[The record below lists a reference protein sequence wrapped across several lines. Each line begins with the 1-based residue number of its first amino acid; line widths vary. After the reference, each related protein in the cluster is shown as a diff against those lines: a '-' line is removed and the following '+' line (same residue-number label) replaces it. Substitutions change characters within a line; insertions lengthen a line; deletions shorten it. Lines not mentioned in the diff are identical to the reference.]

1 MVTRRPTIG
10 GVGIKTKPLQ
20 IRLKLPSKTK
30 RKLRE
35 AKARAK
41 VQREARAKRLAAAN
55 QSKQERG
62 NATALRRLQR
72 LKREELKKQS
82 AAARRELSRGRAN
95 QKRLDKAGSQADRAE
110 YRDRLRKLKES
121 LFGKQKVQR
130 QLENQRQSSEYAKR
144 LRQLNV
150 ALFGKEKA
158 AAMRRDEQYARRL
171 RRLNESLFGKPKRK
185 RSPKN
190 LPGTR
195 SKKKLGD
202 RQRPGCNH
210 APTRERT
217 ARGRRA
223 GEKATYTDKQTSRYQ
238 SLWLRAQRARLLPA
252 PRKSGGYY
260 LFTPGACRGK
270 SYRVTPSVPTF
281 ANLVKTLSDV
291 QEGDLPRVWS
301 YEDLVFRWAVTYPPD
316 DPNSP
321 PGSFPPG
328 PPPPNPPPSPAPPN
342 LPSFA
347 VCGVK
352 YVLLDNQTYV
362 ANDLGGISPGLSFRL
377 AESADQFFLCR
388 DESRLPPMPPS
399 TVSYTRYDQDTL
411 IRHEIGTVRFI
422 FATSYITGLPFPPPN
437 FPPLY
442 GVPGSPSPP
451 PSPPGQPGTAGMTWT
466 SKVFPLDEQQ
476 DMLLKFAYLV
486 RAAGA
491 GDSYIDVLQNGLP
504 FKRLLLD
511 DYTKGAKQRA
521 LPITLLGGATY
532 QFVIRIAPE
541 SNIEAAIVRLGG
553 QYVCNCPDYAKLQPA
568 FASRFLSEM
577 RDRNWEG
584 SNAGIKVIGDCKHI
598 MRLKLLLGE
607 PLDPSD
613 PPDLASL
620 RQWLKDRG
628 RAVTEQRKQRRKQ
641 QTTARRGI
649 KADLAAA
656 RRKDRNERLAP
667 RRANRNAAK
676 LRKLKRLQSKRLNPG
691 IPALNRRDRKA
702 KTAQFNQRLKAAE
715 VKRQEAIV
723 NRHNNPRGS
732 SVIDHLPWMPS
743 VD

>member
-1 MVTRRPTIG
+1 MVIRLG
-10 GVGIKTKPLQ
+10 GVGIKTKPMTL
-20 IRLKLPSKTK
+20 RLKLPSKTK

-35 AKARAK
+35 AKARATAA
-41 VQREARAKRLAAAN
+41 REARAKRQAAAN

-62 NATALRRLQR
+62 NARQLRRLQR
-72 LKREELKKQS
+72 LKQEELKKQS

-95 QKRLDKAGSQADRAE
+95 QKRLDQAGSAADRAE

-130 QLENQRQSSEYAKR
+130 QLENQRQNSEYAKR

-171 RRLNESLFGKPKRK
+171 RRLNEALFGKPKRK

-195 SKKKLGD
+195 SKKKLGE

-217 ARGRRA
+217 GRGRRA
-223 GEKATYTDKQTSRYQ
+223 GEKATYTDKQTSRYH

-321 PGSFPPG
+321 GLLPPLPPPL
-328 PPPPNPPPSPAPPN
+328 PPPPPAVPPGSGQTVYAYFYAKNWLIEQCVDDICSSGTGAHISGVSSQTPLMYFYSEAAAPPPPPPPS
-342 LPSFA
+342 
-347 VCGVK
+347 G
-352 YVLLDNQTYV
+352 Y
-362 ANDLGGISPGLSFRL
+362 LGGWPYGDGGTAYYSFGSLKFGPGILYDRQVLPQPPFQYYSNPASP
-377 AESADQFFLCR
+377 
-388 DESRLPPMPPS
+388 
-399 TVSYTRYDQDTL
+399 
-411 IRHEIGTVRFI
+411 
-422 FATSYITGLPFPPPN
+422 PFP
-437 FPPLY
+437 
-442 GVPGSPSPP
+442 GT
-451 PSPPGQPGTAGMTWT
+451 PGQPGTAGMTWT
-466 SKVFPLDEQQ
+466 STVFPLDEQQ
-476 DMLLKFAYLV
+476 DMLLKFAYTV
-486 RAAGA
+486 RAVGT

-532 QFVIRIAPE
+532 QFVIRVAPE

-613 PPDLASL
+613 PPDLAAL

-628 RAVTEQRKQRRKQ
+628 RATSEQRKQRRKQ
-641 QTTARRGI
+641 QTIARRGI
-649 KADLAAA
+649 KADKEAW
-656 RRKDRNERLAP
+656 RRKDKDEREAP
-667 RRANRNAAK
+667 ARRRRRAAK
-676 LRKLKRLQSKRLNPG
+676 L
-691 IPALNRRDRKA
+691 A
-702 KTAQFNQRLKAAE
+702 KK
-715 VKRQEAIV
+715 KRQEARFNKEMV
-723 NRHNNPRGS
+723 EWNSGRTSDKRLKYGNKPKYHLGNN
-732 SVIDHLPWMPS
+732 
-743 VD
+743 

>member
-1 MVTRRPTIG
+1 MVIRSQSTAAPIAARIGKRRRPTIG
-10 GVGIKTKPLQ
+10 GVGIKTKPMQ
-20 IRLKLPSKTK
+20 IRLKFASKTK
-30 RKLRE
+30 RKLAE

-41 VQREARAKRLAAAN
+41 VRREARVKRLQQEALSKHDRVVARLARQRQRAAKKALDKLASKARRDYRRQLSQAKRQGQDRDVAN
-55 QSKQERG
+55 RAYLRAIERL
-62 NATALRRLQR
+62 LR
-72 LKREELKKQS
+72 ED
-82 AAARRELSRGRAN
+82 A
-95 QKRLDKAGSQADRAE
+95 
-110 YRDRLRKLKES
+110 
-121 LFGKQKVQR
+121 
-130 QLENQRQSSEYAKR
+130 
-144 LRQLNV
+144 
-150 ALFGKEKA
+150 
-158 AAMRRDEQYARRL
+158 
-171 RRLNESLFGKPKRK
+171 KRK
-185 RSPKN
+185 RQLKKPK
-190 LPGTR
+190 PGKKPK
-195 SKKKLGD
+195 KKKLGD

-217 ARGRRA
+217 GRGRRP
-223 GEKATYTDKQTSRYQ
+223 GEKATYTDKQTSRYK

-328 PPPPNPPPSPAPPN
+328 PPPPNPSPPPVPPN
-342 LPSFA
+342 VPSFA

-352 YVLLDNQTYV
+352 YVVVYNQTFTS
-362 ANDLGGISPGLSFRL
+362 GTTQGSGISPGPSVVV

-388 DESRLPPMPPS
+388 DQHLLPAVPP
-399 TVSYTRYDQDTL
+399 TLTWYTPLASGTY
-411 IRHEIGTVRFI
+411 IYHEVGTNRFI
-422 FATSYITGLPFPPPN
+422 FATSYITGLPAPPLD

-442 GVPGSPSPP
+442 GIPGVPSPP
-451 PSPPGQPGTAGMTWT
+451 YPGTPGQPGSAGMTWT
-466 SKVFPLDEQQ
+466 STVFPLDEQQ
-476 DMLLKFAYLV
+476 DMLLKFAYTV
-486 RAAGA
+486 RAVGT

-613 PPDLASL
+613 PPDLAAL

-628 RAVTEQRKQRRKQ
+628 RATSEQRKQRRKQ
-641 QTTARRGI
+641 QTIARRGI
-649 KADLAAA
+649 KADKEAA
-656 RRKDRNERLAP
+656 RRKDKDEREAP
-667 RRANRNAAK
+667 ARRRRRAAKAAAK
-676 LRKLKRLQSKRLNPG
+676 QRKEARFNKEMVEWNSGRTSAKRLREGNKPKYHLG
-691 IPALNRRDRKA
+691 
-702 KTAQFNQRLKAAE
+702 
-715 VKRQEAIV
+715 
-723 NRHNNPRGS
+723 NN
-732 SVIDHLPWMPS
+732 
-743 VD
+743 